1 MSKVLVVIDAQV
13 DFINGVLGTKE
24 AQEAMPYL
32 VELIKEMKNKNYKLF
47 ATRDSHFNKGGQH
60 LAYEDSLEGQKL
72 PVPHCI
78 VNTEGWH
85 LHPDIINLLDKAII
99 VNKPTFGSYDLIRWL
114 EAENT
119 LSPIT
124 EIVIAG
130 FCTDICVISN
140 ALFIK
145 ACLPEVETEVIETC
159 CAGVTP
165 QSHENAL
172 SAMKMCQI
180 KVIE

>member
-13 DFINGVLGTKE
+13 DFIDGVLGTKE

-32 VELIKEMKNKNYKLF
+32 VEAIKEAKENKYKLF
-47 ATRDSHFNKGGQH
+47 ATRDSHFNKDGRH
-60 LAYEDSLEGQKL
+60 IAYEDSLEGQKL

-78 VNTEGWH
+78 VNTTGWQ
-85 LHPDIINLLDKAII
+85 LHPLISTLLEKAIV

-124 EIVIAG
+124 EIVVVG

-140 ALFIK
+140 ALMIRAAFKDIPIIVKEK
-145 ACLPEVETEVIETC
+145 A

-165 QSHENAL
+165 ESHQKAIDV
-172 SAMKMCQI
+172 MKMCQI
-180 KVIE
+180 DII

>member
-32 VELIKEMKNKNYKLF
+32 VELIKEMKDKNYKLF

-85 LHPDIINLLDKAII
+85 LHPDIVNLLDKAII

-140 ALFIK
+140 ALMIRAAFKDIPIFIK
-145 ACLPEVETEVIETC
+145 EKA

-165 QSHENAL
+165 ESHQKAIDV
-172 SAMKMCQI
+172 MKMCQI
-180 KVIE
+180 DIV